1 MSYLVTFLTL
11 AGLCLLGYGI
21 WLAWPPLV
29 FVAGGLTVLRISWSV
44 DKEDDQ

>member
-11 AGLCLLGYGI
+11 AGLCLIGYGI

-29 FVAGGLTVLRISWSV
+29 FVAGGLTVLRIGWSV
-44 DKEDDQ
+44 DNEDDQ